1 MHSSRLARRAVR
13 CSSLVPPAQ
22 VSSRA
27 LPRAALHYENRVFP
41 ADRKL
46 LQHRNRSQ
54 ITYRTI
60 HNVPSPSPPSHA
72 EDDTIYALSTA
83 PGRAAIAI
91 IRISGPAC
99 LAIYSQLCPGRPH
112 PKPRTATLRRLTN
125 PTDPTDVLDTGAL
138 ILYLPSPNTAT
149 GEDILEL
156 HVHGGPAIVRSVL
169 DAIPRCPPGTK
180 RDTGATRAAE
190 AGEFTKR
197 AFYNSRI
204 DLTEVESLGDSLSA
218 ETSQQRRLALS
229 GASSSLTTRYESWRS
244 MLLHARAEV
253 EALIDFSEDQHF
265 DESPADLMAGTA
277 AQVLALRRQVELHIL
292 NASRGELLRSGI
304 TVALLGAPNA
314 GKSSLLNRVVGR
326 EAAIVSAEEGTTR
339 DIVDVSIDLQGWLV
353 RLGDMAGVRA
363 GLAPTPIT
371 ESSEATATA
380 TATSPAAS
388 AAAPPI
394 GAIEQEGIRRARERA
409 LHSDLVIVL
418 ISLKPTATGTV
429 TLDINDELLSAVHE
443 CRLANKNLLFALN
456 KIDLLHRQTKTNA
469 HGHGHG
475 QMVSLSRLLSKLMEM
490 FPGTHPNDVFC
501 LSCKEADAPNADEP
515 DAGGLQTL
523 IAGLTR
529 KFGAMTSAAAG
540 LADTDT
546 DTDSQVGMSPA
557 EAQSYWTASL
567 SVTHR
572 QSQYLRECLAH
583 LDKFLETS
591 GHTLP
596 LDVRRHNALETGE
609 VSSTQRHDHATSAT
623 DSGFFDTRDS
633 YTAGSNQAALEQ
645 SYHVDNHDDLVGEVE
660 LKARLS
666 TAPPS
671 SSHSLD
677 RKIPYSWADE
687 SSDAYDM
694 EEVDIVTAAEHL
706 RAAADCLARLTGRGD
721 GVSSGADVEDVLGV
735 VFEK

>member
-1 MHSSRLARRAVR
+1 MHSPRLARRAFQCPSLASTGQLSARAPPRWALR
-13 CSSLVPPAQ
+13 CDKWFLHTSTSQPPGCRPLQRQPQGQITHRPIHNA
-22 VSSRA
+22 SSRP
-27 LPRAALHYENRVFP
+27 LS
-41 ADRKL
+41 
-46 LQHRNRSQ
+46 SQ
-54 ITYRTI
+54 
-60 HNVPSPSPPSHA
+60 VD
-72 EDDTIYALSTA
+72 DDTIYALSTA

-91 IRISGPAC
+91 VRISGPAC
-99 LAIYSQLCPGRPH
+99 LSIHSCLCPGRQP
-112 PKPRTATLRRLTN
+112 PRPRIATLRRLTN
-125 PTDPTDVLDTGAL
+125 PVDPTDVLDTGAL
-138 ILYLPSPNTAT
+138 VLYLPSPNTAT

-169 DAIPRCPPGTK
+169 DAIPRCATETEK
-180 RDTGATRAAE
+180 DTESMKIRAAE

-244 MLLHARAEV
+244 MLLYARGEL

-265 DESPADLMAGTA
+265 DESPAELMAGTA
-277 AQVLALRRQVELHIL
+277 AQVQTLKRQVELHVL

-304 TVALLGAPNA
+304 NVALLGAPNA
-314 GKSSLLNRVVGR
+314 GKSSLLNRIVGR

-363 GLAPTPIT
+363 GLAPIPGP
-371 ESSEATATA
+371 TATIGNA
-380 TATSPAAS
+380 ATSAV
-388 AAAPPI
+388 

-418 ISLKPTATGTV
+418 VSLKPTTTGTV
-429 TLDINDELLSAVHE
+429 TLDVNDELLSAVKE
-443 CRLANKNLLFALN
+443 CILANKSLLFALN
-456 KIDLLHRQTKTNA
+456 KIDLLHQQTAT
-469 HGHGHG
+469 HG
-475 QMVSLSRLLSKLMEM
+475 QTVSLSRLLSNLIDM
-490 FPGTHPNDVFC
+490 FPSTDPNDVFC
-501 LSCKEADAPNADEP
+501 LSCRDADTPGAKADEP
-515 DAGGLQTL
+515 DAGGLQTF

-540 LADTDT
+540 LAGTDADAQT
-546 DTDSQVGMSPA
+546 MSPA

-572 QSQYLRECLAH
+572 QSQYLRECMVH
-583 LDKFLETS
+583 LDHFLETS
-591 GHTLP
+591 GHAPTVNVGLGMG
-596 LDVRRHNALETGE
+596 AL
-609 VSSTQRHDHATSAT
+609 SSTQHHNPATSAPIPG
-623 DSGFFDTRDS
+623 SGFFDTRDAH
-633 YTAGSNQAALEQ
+633 TTGSDQAAYDQ
-645 SYHVDNHDDLVGEVE
+645 HYHVDNHDDLVGEVE
-660 LKARLS
+660 LTGQLSKAPTS
-666 TAPPS
+666 TVHPRS
-671 SSHSLD
+671 SNT
-677 RKIPYSWADE
+677 KIPYSWAND
-687 SSDAYDM
+687 SSNAYNM